1 MLNKKQID
9 LSETNL
15 ANFGTDLEKK
25 IKQAAAE
32 HEQAWIGCGQ
42 KPGLDIWRIE
52 QFKVIAW
59 PKDQYGNF
67 FSGDSYI
74 ILHTYKKKDSDAL
87 GYQIHFW
94 LGQYTTQDESG
105 TAAYKTV
112 ELDDHLKGIAP
123 QYREVQGYES
133 DLFLSYFDNSI
144 HILEGGIESGFK
156 HVEPEKYVP
165 KLLHIK
171 GKKNFRITEVPMTS
185 DSLNSGDVFILDNG
199 FQIYQWNGSKAGH
212 TEKFKG
218 SQISRLLSDER
229 KAIPTVEVFDEGDK
243 DDGVFWKI
251 LGGKG
256 PIKSAEQGGSDI
268 DVKNNGIILFEM
280 LEESG
285 NLLFKEVA
293 RDDTVKKSSL
303 DTNAVFILDNI
314 FEVFVWIG
322 LKSTINERR
331 NALVYAQTYL
341 KNYNRPAHLSICKML
356 EGGES
361 ELFKSAFLL

>member
-59 PKDQYGNF
+59 PNDQYGNF

-74 ILHTYKKKDSDAL
+74 ILRTYKKKDSDAL

-156 HVEPEKYVP
+156 HVEPR
-165 KLLHIK
+165 
-171 GKKNFRITEVPMTS
+171 NM
-185 DSLNSGDVFILDNG
+185 
-199 FQIYQWNGSKAGH
+199 YQ
-212 TEKFKG
+212 
-218 SQISRLLSDER
+218 
-229 KAIPTVEVFDEGDK
+229 
-243 DDGVFWKI
+243 
-251 LGGKG
+251 
-256 PIKSAEQGGSDI
+256 
-268 DVKNNGIILFEM
+268 
-280 LEESG
+280 
-285 NLLFKEVA
+285 
-293 RDDTVKKSSL
+293 
-303 DTNAVFILDNI
+303 
-314 FEVFVWIG
+314 
-322 LKSTINERR
+322 
-331 NALVYAQTYL
+331 
-341 KNYNRPAHLSICKML
+341 NYSI
-356 EGGES
+356 
-361 ELFKSAFLL
+361 